1 MRGSPGKI
9 EKEKVQY
16 EEKKKTHGQSKHN
29 KSNCFGN

>member
-1 MRGSPGKI
+1 MSGSPGKI

-16 EEKKKTHGQSKHN
+16 EEKKTHGQSKHN